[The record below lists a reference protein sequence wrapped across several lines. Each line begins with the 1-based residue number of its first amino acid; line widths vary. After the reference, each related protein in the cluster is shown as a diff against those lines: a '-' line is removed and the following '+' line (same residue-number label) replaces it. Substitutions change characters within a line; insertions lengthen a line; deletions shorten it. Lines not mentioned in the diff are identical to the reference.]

1 MNWLKAV
8 FVVLLGAG
16 LTLYFGAEGVI
27 PLPDAGENF
36 AIGVVGLVGLGI
48 GAVLRALGAVLVPL
62 VLVGRVLIVPA
73 ALAGLVW
80 LVLRRRAR

>member
-8 FVVLLGAG
+8 FVLLLGVG

-36 AIGVVGLVGLGI
+36 AIGVVGLVALAVGT
-48 GAVLRALGAVLVPL
+48 VLRALGAVLMPL
-62 VLVGRVLIVPA
+62 VLVGRIVIVPA
-73 ALAGLVW
+73 VVIGLAW
-80 LVLRRRAR
+80 LVLRRR

>member
-16 LTLYFGAEGVI
+16 LTLWFGAEGVI
-27 PLPDAGENF
+27 PLPDASENF
-36 AIGVVGLVGLGI
+36 AVGVVGLIALAVGS
-48 GAVLRALGAVLVPL
+48 VLRALGAVLLPL
-62 VLVGRVLIVPA
+62 AMIARMLIVPA

-80 LVLRRRAR
+80 LLLRRRAR

>member
-8 FVVLLGAG
+8 FVLLLGAG
-16 LTLYFGAEGVI
+16 LTIYFGAEGVI

-36 AIGVVGLVGLGI
+36 AIAVVGMVALAI
-48 GAVLRALGAVLVPL
+48 GTVLRALAAVLVPV

-73 ALAGLVW
+73 VVIALAW
-80 LVLRRRAR
+80 LVLRRR